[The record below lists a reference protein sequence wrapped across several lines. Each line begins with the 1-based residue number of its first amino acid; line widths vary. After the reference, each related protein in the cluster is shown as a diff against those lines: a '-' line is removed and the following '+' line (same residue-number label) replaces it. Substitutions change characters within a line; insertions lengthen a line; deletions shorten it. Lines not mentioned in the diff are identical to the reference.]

1 MSAQLRK
8 YTLKDKRT
16 GETFYRILLVGTQVT
31 GEGRTEEEALVN
43 LKQNVKKVQTQ
54 FLLSTPKV
62 TDKPIKAPRGQL
74 KRCSCRRLSSKK
86 MCVHGNFKLAP
97 GVRNMQMKKYLPD
110 TRQS

>member
-1 MSAQLRK
+1 MPAQLRK

-16 GETFYRILLVGTQVT
+16 GETFYRILLIGTQII
-31 GEGRTEEEALVN
+31 GEGKTEEEAMQN
-43 LKQNVKKVQTQ
+43 LKRNIKNVQAQ